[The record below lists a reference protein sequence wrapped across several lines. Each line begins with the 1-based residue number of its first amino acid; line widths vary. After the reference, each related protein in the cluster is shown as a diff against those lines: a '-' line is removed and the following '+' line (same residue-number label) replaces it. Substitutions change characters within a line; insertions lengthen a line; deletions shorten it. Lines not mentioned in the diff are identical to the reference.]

1 MIELHGWLTIRP
13 TYMDE
18 DRYPEID
25 EDRIYNEVEKLV
37 KTLSLETLSKVNWK
51 NGNCHL
57 DVSYFSNHENMET
70 KEILEAFEDIAHLA
84 PGSYGLIYY
93 WNDENYGSNDYE
105 NEFRVLVIK
114 RGTCEWKADP
124 FLSPCIPVI
133 EDVLERQ

>member
-18 DRYPEID
+18 DKHPEID
-25 EDRIYNEVEKLV
+25 EELIYKEVEMLV
-37 KTLSLETLSKVNWK
+37 ESLRLRALDKVKWK
-51 NGNCHL
+51 NGICHI
-57 DVSYFSNHENMET
+57 DISYFSNHENPET
-70 KEILEAFEDIAHLA
+70 KEILKAFEDIARLA

-105 NEFRVLVIK
+105 NEFRVLVFK
-114 RGTCEWKADP
+114 RGTCEWKDDP

-133 EDVLERQ
+133 EDAWEG